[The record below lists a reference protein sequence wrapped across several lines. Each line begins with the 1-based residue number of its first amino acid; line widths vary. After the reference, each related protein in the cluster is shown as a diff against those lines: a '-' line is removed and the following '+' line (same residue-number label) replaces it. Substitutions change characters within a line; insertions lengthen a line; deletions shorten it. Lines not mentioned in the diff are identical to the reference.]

1 MAQVRV
7 LADDLTG
14 ALDTAARFLPFAGPM
29 PVFWKPPS
37 GELPGSAAIDAGT
50 RELSEG
56 EAAATVRRLTPLLA
70 GDVSCERPLA
80 SAPSVGVLPQAEG
93 ETKPGA
99 TSQPFHLSVSFK
111 KLDSLLRGYPAAE
124 IAACLRQFDHCVIA
138 PAFPFQQRIMRNGRQ
153 MVRSAEA
160 WDDSGVDLA
169 AGLAAAGFAPRL
181 QRPGERAA
189 AGVSLWDAESDY
201 DLTEIVAAGRLL
213 GGRVLWCGSGGL
225 AGAIADG
232 LVPPPPPLPWPVLA
246 LIGSDHPASIAQ
258 LSAAWAHVH
267 RIVRGD
273 ADEAAPVA
281 RRLDRSSAAA
291 VTVSLPP
298 GVGRGD
304 AGRHIAR
311 CFGVLLEELEPPG
324 SLFVSGGETLRMV
337 CDMLGAEYLEVDGE
351 IVPGVP
357 TSVMRGGRWDG
368 ISVISKSGAFGDAG
382 LLLRVLRGRNGANDD
397 SRDNG

>member
-1 MAQVRV
+1 MAQVRI

-14 ALDTAARFLPFAGPM
+14 ALDTAARFLPLAGPM
-29 PVFWKPPS
+29 PVFWRPPA
-37 GELPGSAAIDAGT
+37 GALPGSAAIDAGT
-50 RELSEG
+50 RELTES
-56 EAAATVRRLTPLLA
+56 EAAATVRRLSPLLA
-70 GDVSCERPLA
+70 
-80 SAPSVGVLPQAEG
+80 AE
-93 ETKPGA
+93 
-99 TSQPFHLSVSFK
+99 VSFK
-111 KLDSLLRGYPAAE
+111 KLDSLLRGHPAAE
-124 IAACLRQFDHCVIA
+124 IGACLRQFDHSMIA
-138 PAFPFQQRIMRNGRQ
+138 PAFPFQQRITRNGRQ
-153 MVRSAEA
+153 MVRVAED
-160 WDDSGVDLA
+160 WEDSRVDLA
-169 AGLAAAGFAPRL
+169 AGLTAAGFAPRL
-181 QRPGERAA
+181 QQSGERPV
-189 AGVSLWDAESDY
+189 AGVSLWDAESDN
-201 DLTEIVAAGRLL
+201 DLAEIVAAGRRL

-281 RRLDRSSAAA
+281 RRLGRSSAAA

-298 GVGRGD
+298 GVGRGE
-304 AGRHIAR
+304 AGKHIAR
-311 CFGVLLEELEPPG
+311 CFGSVLQELDPPG

-337 CDMLGAEYLEVDGE
+337 CDILGADYLEVDGE

-382 LLLRVLRGRNGANDD
+382 LLLRMLMGRNGADGDSGDD
-397 SRDNG
+397 G